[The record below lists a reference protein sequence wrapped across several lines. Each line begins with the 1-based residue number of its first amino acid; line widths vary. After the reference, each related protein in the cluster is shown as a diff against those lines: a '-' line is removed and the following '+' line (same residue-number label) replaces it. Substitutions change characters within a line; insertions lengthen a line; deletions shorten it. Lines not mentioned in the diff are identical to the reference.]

1 MKLLADTHVVLWY
14 FMGDRKIDAAHRKLI
29 ERAERKQQR
38 VFVSVVS
45 LWEIAKLSQL
55 GRIKTAG
62 AIEPFIEAIERHA
75 CFEVVGMNG
84 KIAVEST
91 KLGDAFPKDP
101 FDQIIV
107 ATARVLAASLLTSDQ
122 RIIESHSVRCL
133 DHA

>member
-14 FMGDRKIDAAHRKLI
+14 LMGDRKIETAHRKLI

-38 VFVSVVS
+38 IFISVAS

-55 GRIKTAG
+55 GRVKTPG
-62 AIEPFIEAIERHA
+62 AIEPFIEAIETHA
-75 CFEVVGMNG
+75 CFEVVGISG

-91 KLGDAFPKDP
+91 KLGEAFPKDP

-107 ATARVLAASLLTSDQ
+107 ATARVLGVALMTSDQ
-122 RIIESHSVRCL
+122 RIIDSHSVRCVE
-133 DHA
+133 HA